1 MSEKRARQQ
10 QRRRQRKAAG
20 PSKSAAS
27 RQAPLPARHTFPR
40 SILHTRTRSRTCS
53 GGGRGACRRSGSG
66 SSTMRSTPSCGRP
79 RSPARGT
86 SDPARLRRRCPSP
99 VRQRARRCTRAGR
112 GLGRTRGAAG
122 AGRCRRGFV
131 RNPGTGG
138 RRSVKALAACRPPW
152 VEVLGRARPVAA
164 LMMCDDLFDDGVS
177 ILIEFA
183 RPNADPHTLGL
194 YIDHNMG
201 GIVKD
206 AFVAGPLAEVRE
218 RFPDLCE
225 LDLGEA
231 RARLERA
238 LDILDY
244 TLDPPVDEG
253 VDRLRGFMYACAR
266 LLPGGAVLPDELEES
281 AQGGDARPGRGPGEV
296 WASEEVRDGRT
307 GGRRRPDRHRRA
319 QRVRRAPQRGPG
331 RVASRVDT
339 PVTAPARSCSPN
351 AISSVLP
358 ASEV

>member
-1 MSEKRARQQ
+1 MA
-10 QRRRQRKAAG
+10 
-20 PSKSAAS
+20 
-27 RQAPLPARHTFPR
+27 
-40 SILHTRTRSRTCS
+40 
-53 GGGRGACRRSGSG
+53 
-66 SSTMRSTPSCGRP
+66 
-79 RSPARGT
+79 
-86 SDPARLRRRCPSP
+86 LR
-99 VRQRARRCTRAGR
+99 
-112 GLGRTRGAAG
+112 
-122 AGRCRRGFV
+122 
-131 RNPGTGG
+131 
-138 RRSVKALAACRPPW
+138 ALAAVDADSYATQARAAADRLGAGCVSRPPW
-152 VEVLGRARPVAA
+152 VEDLGRARPVAA

-253 VDRLRGFMYACAR
+253 VDRLRGFMDACAR
-266 LLPGGAVLPDELEES
+266 LLPGGAALPDELEES
-281 AQGGDARPGRGPGEV
+281 APEERELLLDDFLTSPEGRRWCGDADAEDV
-296 WASEEVRDGRT
+296 AAVAIELSAE
-307 GGRRRPDRHRRA
+307 GGYLSNSGGLTPWPLNRR
-319 QRVRRAPQRGPG
+319 
-331 RVASRVDT
+331 
-339 PVTAPARSCSPN
+339 
-351 AISSVLP
+351 
-358 ASEV
+358 